1 MDIHM
6 AQIGLCWGIDRAYQ
20 LMAKDRLVMP
30 DKALYATHRSALP
43 GTNQDL
49 DTLGRIAN
57 REPHTLEAYPGLA
70 SITVVAGPASLSQG
84 DIVAL
89 GFHGLSNEEV
99 ADLKARGVEVRD
111 HKCPFI
117 ADLDKHMEKAIAA
130 GFNLVFMGKL
140 SSHHARYACEVA
152 QQGGRRCV
160 VVNAVDELKAIQPE
174 VGEKWALFAQV
185 TGNTL
190 VWEQLVEAN
199 KETGLAAM
207 VAATLC
213 SDSFDRQAEALAL
226 ADSCDGVLLIDDG
239 GGGALSVYDLVS
251 ARKNRVW
258 RLRWREDGTWKEAV
272 DMDWFN
278 GLSRLGIIGGIN
290 IPSWALA
297 QVKQYIQEQAHR

>member
-1 MDIHM
+1 MDIQV

-20 LMAKDRLVMP
+20 LMAKDSLVMP

-57 REPHTLEAYPGLA
+57 REPHTLEAYPGLE
-70 SITVVAGPASLSQG
+70 SITVLADLSSLGKG
-84 DIVAL
+84 DSVAL
-89 GFHGLSNEEV
+89 GFHGISKEEV

-117 ADLDKHMEKAIAA
+117 ADLDKQMEKAVAV

-140 SSHHARYACEVA
+140 TSHHARYACEVA
-152 QQGGRRCV
+152 ERDGRRCV
-160 VVNAVDELKAIQPE
+160 VINTVEELTAIQPAS
-174 VGEKWALFAQV
+174 GERWALFAQV

-190 VWEQLVEAN
+190 LWEQLVKAN
-199 KETGLAAM
+199 KETGLAEM
-207 VAATLC
+207 VVATLC
-213 SDSFDRQAEALAL
+213 SDSFDRQTEALAL
-226 ADSCDGVLLIDDG
+226 ADSCDGILLVDDG
-239 GGGALSVYDLVS
+239 GGGSSSVYDLVS
-251 ARKNRVW
+251 ARKIMVW

-272 DMDWFN
+272 DMNWFA
-278 GLSRLGIIGGIN
+278 GLGRLGMIGGIN

-297 QVKQYIQEQAHR
+297 EVKRHIEECVRR